1 MNTYESATEIAK
13 KIRKELKLQNIN
25 SKQVS
30 VRSEYF
36 SMGQAVRVSIIDTSV
51 NPEAV
56 RAIASSYERIH
67 RDYSTG
73 DILGGGNT
81 YITVNTPNGYI
92 A

>member
-36 SMGQAVRVSIIDTSV
+36 SMGQAVRVSINDSSV
-51 NPEAV
+51 NPETV
-56 RAIASSYERIH
+56 KTIASYYVRIH
-67 RDYSTG
+67 RDPSTG
-73 DILGGGNT
+73 EILGGGNT
-81 YITVNTPNGYI
+81 YITVNTCNGYI